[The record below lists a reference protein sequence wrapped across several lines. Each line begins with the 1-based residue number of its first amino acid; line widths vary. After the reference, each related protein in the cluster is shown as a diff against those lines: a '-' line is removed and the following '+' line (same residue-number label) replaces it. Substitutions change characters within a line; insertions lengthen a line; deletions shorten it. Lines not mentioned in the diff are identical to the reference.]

1 MKGKYIIIIL
11 LLFNIIQNVNNKNSN
26 TTEKKRKRLLLDLDI
41 NYDSSNREEKDKESI
56 EICQNTDYKYFI
68 NYISGY
74 NITFDKNIEQD
85 GAVRMKLILIIIFIA
100 KTY

>member
-41 NYDSSNREEKDKESI
+41 NYDSSNREGKDKESI
-56 EICQNTDYKYFI
+56 EICQNSDYKYFI

-74 NITFDKNIEQD
+74 NITFDKDIEQD
-85 GAVRMKLILIIIFIA
+85 GAVRM
-100 KTY
+100 